1 MSKALLFGFVCWA
14 IGVFSVYSFW
24 HLMGIASA
32 QVVSVSSS
40 GKIPLTVV
48 GSLPTCNAGTEGTI
62 YGVTDALTPVA
73 LATAV
78 GGGAIHTL
86 VYCNGTAWIVG

>member
-1 MSKALLFGFVCWA
+1 MRLIVGVLILAQISIIFGLA
-14 IGVFSVYSFW
+14 
-24 HLMGIASA
+24 A
-32 QVVSVSSS
+32 QAQFITSSSS

-48 GSLPTCNAGTEGTI
+48 GSLPTCNAGTEGTL

-86 VYCNGTAWIVG
+86 VYCNGTNWIVG